1 MVVRSGDKHKVDVA
15 WNIVFGKFLMLVG
28 DDRESVKPLS
38 FYCNTMPA
46 SLLVEHRIMVFYN
59 KTLHSN
65 NIVLRILCVLHRN
78 EAQNLSS
85 VYHIF
90 QGHSSSFGIKRA
102 VWSSFVTLL
111 TV

>member
-1 MVVRSGDKHKVDVA
+1 
-15 WNIVFGKFLMLVG
+15 MLVG
-28 DDRESVKPLS
+28 ESVEPLL

-46 SLLVEHRIMVFYN
+46 SLLVEQRKMIFYN
-59 KTLHSN
+59 KILYSD

-90 QGHSSSFGIKRA
+90 QGHSSSFDIKRA
-102 VWSSFVTLL
+102 VWSSYVSSL